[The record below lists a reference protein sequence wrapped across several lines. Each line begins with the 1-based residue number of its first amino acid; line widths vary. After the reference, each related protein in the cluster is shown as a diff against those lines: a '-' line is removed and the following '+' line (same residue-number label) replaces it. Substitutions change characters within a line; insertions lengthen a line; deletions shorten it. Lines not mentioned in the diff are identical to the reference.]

1 MTNELA
7 KKEDNAVV
15 EHQGQDATMA
25 MLSMIERAA
34 RDPQVDADKM
44 IKLFEMRK
52 EVQEEYA
59 KKQFFDD
66 LRSAQSKMPAV
77 VRDAENK
84 QTNSKYARLE
94 TISDAIM
101 PVVTE
106 HGFSV
111 STYPFESKMERHY
124 GVELC
129 LSHRDGYTKTYRA
142 DIPVDDAGIKGT
154 KNKTDTHAYKS
165 TLSYGQ
171 RTLITLVFNVV
182 IKDQDDDGNAA
193 GGNFITEEQAETL
206 DKLIEKHGK
215 NKEKLL
221 AYFKVNSLIQ
231 LNHQQFE
238 KAMAQF
244 PKESE
249 E

>member
-15 EHQGQDATMA
+15 EHQEQDATMA

-34 RDPQVDADKM
+34 RDESVDIDKM
-44 IKLFEMRK
+44 ERLWEMREKMLEQDRK
-52 EVQEEYA
+52 EKFNA
-59 KKQFFDD
+59 AMR
-66 LRSAQSKMPAV
+66 LAQASIPQV
-77 VRDAENK
+77 VRDAENSHTK
-84 QTNSKYARLE
+84 SKYARLE
-94 TISDAIM
+94 TVSKAIM
-101 PVVTE
+101 PVITE
-106 HGFSV
+106 NGFSV
-111 STYPFESKMERHY
+111 SFGTFQSNLDGHY
-124 GVELC
+124 GVTCTVSHTDGYSKDYKSDIPADMAGPSGKANKSATHGFGSTISYGRRYLLC
-129 LSHRDGYTKTYRA
+129 L
-142 DIPVDDAGIKGT
+142 I
-154 KNKTDTHAYKS
+154 
-165 TLSYGQ
+165 
-171 RTLITLVFNVV
+171 FNVTMV
-182 IKDQDDDGNAA
+182 DEDDDGNAA

-221 AYFKVNSLIQ
+221 AYFKVNSLLQ

-244 PKESE
+244 PKENE